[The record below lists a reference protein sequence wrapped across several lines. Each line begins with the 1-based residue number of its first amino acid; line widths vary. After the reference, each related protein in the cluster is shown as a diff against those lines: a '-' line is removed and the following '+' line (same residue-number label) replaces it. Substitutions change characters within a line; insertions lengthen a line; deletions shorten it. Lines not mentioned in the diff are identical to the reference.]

1 MADCWCGSEPS
12 TSGLA
17 CNAARCPV
25 PLDIRLRR
33 DAVPAIPKGRL
44 AFMAASQHTWSGL
57 LHLPHRARGSFGP
70 WRRSGATQEAAYKCP
85 LRWQRFWTAEAARL

>member
-44 AFMAASQHTWSGL
+44 AFMAARPLSRSSNPD
-57 LHLPHRARGSFGP
+57 PHPRGTQPRLRHGETGP
-70 WRRSGATQEAAYKCP
+70 WIGARRP
-85 LRWQRFWTAEAARL
+85 VR